1 MIAVNVRD
9 DCVSTVPAA
18 LLFGYRP
25 PTGYFCVTAPQPPL
39 FLSYRPPISKHYR
52 GAVLSTLGKDALYAW
67 PQRNSLAINDVSTAL
82 FISGKPFVV
91 AIAIAECND
100 AID

>member
-39 FLSYRPPISKHYR
+39 FWATVPRYQNTR

-67 PQRNSLAINDVSTAL
+67 PQRNSLAINDVSTVL